1 MMADEWKI
9 QIAEVGV
16 LYFFLI
22 SAGRGGRYTG
32 GRAAVTTFLTSSGV
46 LSGEEGDWR
55 GWGYGEGKAAPP
67 NTAGNSFS
75 QLHAFY
81 MYSRGKN
88 SRIHARLV
96 KF

>member
-1 MMADEWKI
+1 MADEWKI

-55 GWGYGEGKAAPP
+55 GWRVRRGESGAAKYCWQFVL
-67 NTAGNSFS
+67 TAPCFLYV
-75 QLHAFY
+75 Q
-81 MYSRGKN
+81 SRQK
-88 SRIHARLV
+88 
-96 KF
+96 